1 MVWHLFNWKGSAYL
15 VRNRADDSFYVA
27 KKMML

>member
-1 MVWHLFNWKGSAYL
+1 MVFLLIINKGSAYL
-15 VRNRADDSFYVA
+15 VKHKLDNTFYVA